1 MKIILIRHGATAGNL
16 EKKYIGRTDEPLC
29 TKGQEQLKVFI
40 KKGIY
45 PAVQAVVVSPM
56 RRCIQTARLIY
67 PDKEAV
73 IVEDLRECDFGTFEG
88 KNYRQLSGNTEY
100 QRWIDSNATIP
111 FPGGEDIEDFKKR
124 SVQAFLSTVGKYKD
138 TTVYIVH
145 GGTIMAV
152 LSQLCGGSYYDYH
165 CGNGE
170 GYLCSLTDG
179 KMRVEKKLSVQ

>member
-1 MKIILIRHGATAGNL
+1 M
-16 EKKYIGRTDEPLC
+16 C

-111 FPGGEDIEDFKKR
+111 FPGGEI
-124 SVQAFLSTVGKYKD
+124 
-138 TTVYIVH
+138 
-145 GGTIMAV
+145 
-152 LSQLCGGSYYDYH
+152 
-165 CGNGE
+165 
-170 GYLCSLTDG
+170 
-179 KMRVEKKLSVQ
+179 